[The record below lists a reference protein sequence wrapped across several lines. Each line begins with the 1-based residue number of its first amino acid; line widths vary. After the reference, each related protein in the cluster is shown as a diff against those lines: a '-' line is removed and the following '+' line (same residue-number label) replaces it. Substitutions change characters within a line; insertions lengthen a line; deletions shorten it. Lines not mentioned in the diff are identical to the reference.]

1 MIKRILLIVLVA
13 IMALGLGVYF
23 RFMGSPVEF
32 SLNKKEI
39 LKDFVL
45 TDLWNN
51 PHSVNEWQGRIRII
65 NFWATWCPPCLKE
78 IPDFIAL
85 QEQYTGKNIQFIGVA
100 IDNKESVEQFL
111 SSKTIN
117 YPILLAENEGLILA
131 HQLGN
136 IMNSVPYTIV
146 VNQQGL
152 IVKQYQG
159 EVKKDELLKV
169 IESLVQ

>member
-1 MIKRILLIVLVA
+1 
-13 IMALGLGVYF
+13 MALGLGVYF

-85 QEQYTGKNIQFIGVA
+85 QEQYVGKNIQFIGVA
-100 IDNKESVEQFL
+100 IDNKESVEMIDFEKSVERVL
-111 SSKTIN
+111 MGPEKKSHIMSKKEKEIT
-117 YPILLAENEGLILA
+117 E
-131 HQLGN
+131 
-136 IMNSVPYTIV
+136 
-146 VNQQGL
+146 
-152 IVKQYQG
+152 
-159 EVKKDELLKV
+159 
-169 IESLVQ
+169 